1 MDLAS
6 QKHAIW
12 ALAAVAFIESSF
24 FPIPPDIMLI
34 PMVLAAR
41 RSAWRYAATCTIA
54 SVLGGMLGYA
64 IGALLYDSVG
74 QPIINFYR
82 LHDEFNLFTDRYNDW
97 GVWVVVAA
105 AITFVPFKLATIA
118 SGIANLDFA
127 TFTLASFGGRGFRF
141 FMVTA
146 LLYYFGQ
153 PIRKFIEKRLGIM
166 FAFFCVFL
174 IGGFLLLKLIH

>member
-41 RSAWRYAATCTIA
+41 RNAWRYAATCTIA

-64 IGALLYDSVG
+64 IGALLYDSIG
-74 QPIINFYR
+74 QPIINFYS
-82 LHDEFNLFTDRYNDW
+82 LHDEFNLFINRYNYW

-105 AITFVPFKLATIA
+105 AITFVPYKLATIA
-118 SGIANLDFA
+118 SGIASLDFA
-127 TFTLASFGGRGFRF
+127 SFTLASFGGRGLRF
-141 FMVTA
+141 FVITA
-146 LLYYFGQ
+146 LLFYFGK
-153 PIRKFIEKRLGIM
+153 PIQKFIEKRLGIM
-166 FAFFCVFL
+166 FALFCVFL